1 MNLNFLLEKTLPG
14 GDFTTKAK
22 TTKIAPININI
33 IVVAVIN
40 EHLLI
45 EEKAR

>member
-1 MNLNFLLEKTLPG
+1 

-33 IVVAVIN
+33 IVVAAII
-40 EHLLI
+40 EHLS